1 MIINNLSKI
10 MKLKGYTATRIYAET
25 NISRST
31 LSGLSKNSTKMIQID
46 TLNSLCNFLE
56 ITPSEFFSYTPLEFK
71 VKTVLSGGG
80 FYCKEDNFGL
90 WNLKS
95 LTDVTNGT
103 IYAFAYIK
111 NEKKKVFE
119 LPIQSRILE
128 KYPNTISTTIAKDDG
143 YNSLKS
149 FISDEQITNFSGEI
163 YKLIYESCKNVLSES
178 ILGSTKELDINKVF
192 VGKDYDNIEFELDDN
207 NLFFFI

>member
-1 MIINNLSKI
+1 

-149 FISDEQITNFSGEI
+149 FIQMNKSLTLVAK
-163 YKLIYESCKNVLSES
+163 Y
-178 ILGSTKELDINKVF
+178 INLYMNHAKTF
-192 VGKDYDNIEFELDDN
+192 YLNPYWEAQRNWI
-207 NLFFFI
+207 